1 MGTDTDL
8 FAYMDDSIFGN
19 DEVMPIFEIVNP
31 ENDNETETDGD
42 N

>member
-1 MGTDTDL
+1 
-8 FAYMDDSIFGN
+8 MDDSIFGN

-31 ENDNETETDGD
+31 ENDDETENDGD